1 MVTYVLN
8 IIKDNELEDVIEGI
22 DKIKQHLKDK
32 DGDDDKVNYDLEGYT
47 MSMTTDYFEDE

>member
-22 DKIKQHLKDK
+22 DEIKQYLKDK
-32 DGDDDKVNYDLEGYT
+32 DGDDDNVNYDLEGYT
-47 MSMTTDYFEDE
+47 MSMTTDFYDDE